1 MADSDSDTDFPILQD
16 IQPTIRQLRQR
27 QTMLKTCLHAT
38 QELTSMEILQ
48 AEVNIMVDSPNLD
61 GEPPIEEPGTWR
73 DVTAECRIDL
83 VPFSLMFFA
92 HRADRRFAPILYRG
106 LKVIPVKSAHEVEL
120 AQTVLPTV
128 KRPSDAVE
136 MIRNYATAYRSRR
149 ASLSRLVDKFGE
161 QLHMEP
167 LPSGGYVLKCA
178 DLIEIQW
185 TLQNK
190 WSPLAMFHHRMK
202 FDVEYMAENY
212 IKVITGLHRQLS
224 DPELETDER
233 TMLLAKIFSTCLEAQ
248 GPTRELHESMSSD
261 PESANRLMSRRTT
274 LDKEPEVAIMKL
286 KDDLMAP
293 PRTAPKRKDRKTFGK
308 KSGDSR
314 KKSDEH
320 SKRLEADGV
329 TEKNSKNMEDGSEKS
344 NGFGKKTDSGKI
356 RKTSDYIVKN
366 IDNNNKKSGN
376 NTKKA
381 NEVNKNI
388 NNVNNPPNDDNNSD
402 NIIENII
409 DDRGKV
415 KNVIGEANSELGN
428 TKGKVKNVTGNGG
441 KKLSNNGNTKT
452 GKVKNMTGDSGKK
465 LSNNDNTKTGK
476 DKNVENA
483 SNKDGA
489 EMAGR
494 GEKMFN
500 DRKIIG
506 SKKAVKRPSN
516 TDNDSNS
523 KKSKYVSEQ
532 NNQPSLNVKQTETN
546 IIVKKSVTKST
557 EKNIASAKSKKA
569 TSAKKESNT
578 NIKKVVEKKDSHTEI
593 EHGNIG
599 TIDIKKMNEESKLVK
614 KVIKKN
620 IANTI
625 IENGEKVNGVATSK
639 DNVEV
644 EKIVNKVVSNKT
656 KAQADKKT
664 EKVTNN
670 KNTQKAKESIVDKK
684 VANVKNVT
692 KQQIISKMA
701 SDNNTKKNVAST
713 NKTATKPNITKNP
726 LQISNKLKT
735 SNTTTK
741 NTKPGNIEKENI
753 QNKMISKIPQKN
765 PALSALKNNPLRMSP
780 RRLTTSTKLSNLV
793 SGAAMPLQKTI
804 QKSTNIPRLATKPT
818 T

>member
-1 MADSDSDTDFPILQD
+1 
-16 IQPTIRQLRQR
+16 
-27 QTMLKTCLHAT
+27 
-38 QELTSMEILQ
+38 
-48 AEVNIMVDSPNLD
+48 
-61 GEPPIEEPGTWR
+61 
-73 DVTAECRIDL
+73 
-83 VPFSLMFFA
+83 
-92 HRADRRFAPILYRG
+92 
-106 LKVIPVKSAHEVEL
+106 
-120 AQTVLPTV
+120 
-128 KRPSDAVE
+128 
-136 MIRNYATAYRSRR
+136 
-149 ASLSRLVDKFGE
+149 
-161 QLHMEP
+161 
-167 LPSGGYVLKCA
+167 
-178 DLIEIQW
+178 
-185 TLQNK
+185 
-190 WSPLAMFHHRMK
+190 
-202 FDVEYMAENY
+202 
-212 IKVITGLHRQLS
+212 
-224 DPELETDER
+224 
-233 TMLLAKIFSTCLEAQ
+233 
-248 GPTRELHESMSSD
+248 
-261 PESANRLMSRRTT
+261 MSRRTT
-274 LDKEPEVAIMKL
+274 LDKEPEVAIMKF

-293 PRTAPKRKDRKTFGK
+293 PRTAPKRKNERKTFGK

-329 TEKNSKNMEDGSEKS
+329 TEKNSKNMEDGSEKP

-356 RKTSDYIVKN
+356 RKTSDNIVKN
-366 IDNNNKKSGN
+366 IDNVNKKSGN

-402 NIIENII
+402 NIVENII

-441 KKLSNNGNTKT
+441 KKLSNNGNIKT
-452 GKVKNMTGDSGKK
+452 GKIKNMTGDSGKK

-476 DKNVENA
+476 DKTVENA

-546 IIVKKSVTKST
+546 IIVKKSVTKSA

-569 TSAKKESNT
+569 TSAKKDSNT
-578 NIKKVVEKKDSHTEI
+578 NIKKVVENKDSHTEI

-599 TIDIKKMNEESKLVK
+599 IIDIKKINEKSKLVK

-644 EKIVNKVVSNKT
+644 GKKKVNSTMKTVPKMPNVVNNNEQNKVVKEKIVKKVVSNKT
-656 KAQADKKT
+656 NAQADKKT
-664 EKVTNN
+664 EKVNNN

-684 VANVKNVT
+684 VANEKNVT

-701 SDNNTKKNVAST
+701 SDNNMEKNVAST

-780 RRLTTSTKLSNLV
+780 SKYYT
-793 SGAAMPLQKTI
+793 
-804 QKSTNIPRLATKPT
+804 
-818 T
+818 